1 MNKYIIPICDIE
13 NSKVYIKT
21 IIAKSNLECQEK
33 LTLYLIDT
41 YNINDTSL
49 NYREFINLYH
59 LGGFFSKEELTNMPS
74 VSSTLLTSHFEIS
87 PVNLESL
94 NI

>member
-49 NYREFINLYH
+49 NYREFINLIDAKYNI
-59 LGGFFSKEELTNMPS
+59 LVGKITDSEE
-74 VSSTLLTSHFEIS
+74 I
-87 PVNLESL
+87 
-94 NI
+94 